1 MRTAHYRAV
10 SLKIDR
16 RRPIEGKIDRQRSI
30 EGEKGKK
37 KKRKRR
43 KKEKRSIYFP
53 APSSSARH
61 RCPWVASAHGS
72 HAPFLPREEKG
83 RGDNAKCFAQK
94 ELNFTPTWSKSL
106 IVLVASGIVSSS
118 PLSLSL
124 APLSRKVPGLYPLA
138 LSWYLEFASAFF
150 TFLAPFT
157 TNALLSLHESK
168 GSMRKSRLCG
178 TIVLLSPWH
187 YYPLPRICIS
197 FFAIGRS
204 ASMVLWHSS
213 KFTSILIDA

>member
-1 MRTAHYRAV
+1 MGCTYRSIRLSV
-10 SLKIDR
+10 CEPPTIRQFRQKSTVGGRLREKSTVGGRLREKKGR
-16 RRPIEGKIDRQRSI
+16 RRRGK
-30 EGEKGKK
+30 EEKK
-37 KKRKRR
+37 KKRKG
-43 KKEKRSIYFP
+43 EYLFP
-53 APSSSARH
+53 RAILVGTPS
-61 RCPWVASAHGS
+61 
-72 HAPFLPREEKG
+72 LPVG
-83 RGDNAKCFAQK
+83 RQRPRNAKCFAQK

-168 GSMRKSRLCG
+168 GSMRKSCLCG